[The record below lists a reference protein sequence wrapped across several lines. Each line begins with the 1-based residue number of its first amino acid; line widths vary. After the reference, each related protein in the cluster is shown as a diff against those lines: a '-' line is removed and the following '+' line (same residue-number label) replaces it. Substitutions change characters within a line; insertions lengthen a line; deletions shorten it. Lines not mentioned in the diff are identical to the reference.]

1 MNVTVRGRTRH
12 YRTVTFDRARNAVL
26 LIEQRLLPH
35 EFKIVATENFR
46 ETAGA
51 IHDMVVRGAGA
62 IGATA
67 AYGLAQGALAFRGH
81 DLKKFSAHI
90 ETVYQ
95 TLKAARPTA
104 VDPVNAMNGVR
115 AAMRAGKTVEE
126 QQSLALA
133 AAEEFA
139 NEDVRHCEE
148 IGRHGAKLIRNGMK
162 ILTHCNAGW
171 LAFVDIGTATA
182 PMYAAQAQGKKFH
195 VFCDET
201 RPRSQGA
208 TLTAWELAQ
217 QKISHQIIADNAAG
231 HLMQRGEI
239 DLVIVGSDRTLG
251 RTGEVAN
258 KIGTYTKA
266 VLAARHKIPFYVAI
280 PLSTIDWNL
289 KRGFDIPIEE
299 RHETKS
305 WARGGSRK
313 SKKRSLS
320 TAVQSASAKY
330 IRVANPTSGARNPG
344 FDVTPPE
351 LITGIITPVGIF
363 KPRELWK
370 RRQELGGFSQ
380 MTSAAKIELA
390 SANNQIS
397 LNLRRRRGSQVVRQ
411 GSAKA
416 SFVGSIPTLASKPN
430 QLEL

>member
-12 YRTVTFDRARNAVL
+12 YRTVAFDPARNAVR

-35 EFKIVATENFR
+35 EFKIVATKDFR

-51 IHDMVVRGAGA
+51 IHNMVVRGAGA

-81 DLKKFSAHI
+81 DLRKFRRHVEA
-90 ETVYQ
+90 VYQ
-95 TLKAARPTA
+95 TLKTARPTA

-115 AAMRAGKTVEE
+115 ATMRKGKTVEE
-126 QQSLALA
+126 QQQLALA

-139 NEDVRHCEE
+139 GEDVAHCEA
-148 IGRHGAKLIRNGMK
+148 IGRHGAKLIRRGAK

-171 LAFVDIGTATA
+171 LAFVDVGTATA
-182 PMYAAQAQGKKFH
+182 PMYAAQTQGKKFQ

-217 QKISHQIIADNAAG
+217 QKIPHQIIADNAAG

-266 VLAARHKIPFYVAI
+266 VLAKRHGIPFYVAI
-280 PLSTIDWNL
+280 PLSTIDWHL

-299 RHETKS
+299 RHES
-305 WARGGSRK
+305 EVLGAWGVES
-313 SKKRSLS
+313 S
-320 TAVQSASAKY
+320 
-330 IRVANPTSGARNPG
+330 PTSNVQRPHGEP
-344 FDVTPPE
+344 
-351 LITGIITPVGIF
+351 IF
-363 KPRELWK
+363 AWQI
-370 RRQELGGFSQ
+370 RR
-380 MTSAAKIELA
+380 AVRAI
-390 SANNQIS
+390 
-397 LNLRRRRGSQVVRQ
+397 RGSM
-411 GSAKA
+411 
-416 SFVGSIPTLASKPN
+416 
-430 QLEL
+430 

>member
-12 YRTVTFDRARNAVL
+12 YRTVTFDPARNEVL
-26 LIEQRLLPH
+26 LIEQRRLPH
-35 EFKIVATENFR
+35 EFKIVAAKNFR
-46 ETAGA
+46 ETAIA

-67 AYGLAQGALAFRGH
+67 AYGLAQGALAFRGS
-81 DLKKFSAHI
+81 DLQKFRRHLD
-90 ETVYQ
+90 TVYQ

-104 VDPVNAMNGVR
+104 VDPVNAMNSVR
-115 AAMRAGKTVEE
+115 ARMHAGRSVEE
-126 QQSLALA
+126 QQKLALA
-133 AAEEFA
+133 AAAEFA
-139 NEDVRHCEE
+139 NEDVAHCEA
-148 IGRHGAKLIRNGMK
+148 IGRYGARLIRNGMK

-171 LAFVDIGTATA
+171 LAFVDMGTATA

-258 KIGTYTKA
+258 KIGTYPKA
-266 VLAARHKIPFYVAI
+266 VLAKRHGIPFYVAI
-280 PLSTIDWNL
+280 PLSTIDWRL
-289 KRGFDIPIEE
+289 KFGFDIPIEE
-299 RHETKS
+299 RHES
-305 WARGGSRK
+305 EVLGAWGAI
-313 SKKRSLS
+313 
-320 TAVQSASAKY
+320 ANPQSAICNPQLVKRAY

-351 LITGIITPVGIF
+351 LITGIITPAGIF
-363 KPRELWK
+363 KPKELWK
-370 RRQELGGFSQ
+370 RRYELGFSD
-380 MTSAAKIELA
+380 
-390 SANNQIS
+390 
-397 LNLRRRRGSQVVRQ
+397 
-411 GSAKA
+411 
-416 SFVGSIPTLASKPN
+416 
-430 QLEL
+430 

>member
-1 MNVTVRGRTRH
+1 MNVTLRGHTEH
-12 YRTVTFDRARNAVL
+12 FRTVTFDAQNNSVR

-35 EFKIVATENFR
+35 EFKIVGTKNFR
-46 ETAGA
+46 ATAAA
-51 IHDMVVRGAGA
+51 ITDMVVRGAGA

-67 AYGLAQGALAFRGH
+67 AYGLAQGALAFRGY

-90 ETVYQ
+90 AIVYQ
-95 TLKAARPTA
+95 TLADARPTA
-104 VDPVNAMNGVR
+104 VDPVNAMNDVR
-115 AAMRAGKTVEE
+115 REMARGETVAE

-139 NEDVRHCEE
+139 NEDVQHCEE
-148 IGRHGAKLIRNGMK
+148 IGKHGAKLIRNGMR

-182 PMYAAQAQGKKFH
+182 PLYAAQSQGKKFH

-217 QKISHQIIADNAAG
+217 QQISHQIIADNAAG

-239 DLVIVGSDRTLG
+239 DLVIVGSDRVLG
-251 RTGEVAN
+251 RTGEVTN

-289 KRGFDIPIEE
+289 KRGFDIPIED
-299 RHETKS
+299 RHES
-305 WARGGSRK
+305 EVLGAWGIISNP
-313 SKKRSLS
+313 
-320 TAVQSASAKY
+320 QSAHRTPHSGQRAY
-330 IRVANPTSGARNPG
+330 VRVANPTSGARNPG
-344 FDVTPPE
+344 FDVTPAE
-351 LITGIITPVGIF
+351 LITGIITPSGIF
-363 KPRELWK
+363 KPKELW
-370 RRQELGGFSQ
+370 S
-380 MTSAAKIELA
+380 
-390 SANNQIS
+390 
-397 LNLRRRRGSQVVRQ
+397 RRRKLG
-411 GSAKA
+411 
-416 SFVGSIPTLASKPN
+416 FT
-430 QLEL
+430 E

>member
-1 MNVTVRGRTRH
+1 MKVTVHGRTRH
-12 YRTVTFDRARNAVL
+12 HRTVTFDRAHNAVL

-35 EFKIVATENFR
+35 EFKIVAAKNFR
-46 ETAGA
+46 ETAAA
-51 IHDMVVRGAGA
+51 ITGMIVRGAGA

-67 AYGLAQGALAFRGH
+67 AYGLAQGALAFRGG
-81 DLKKFSAHI
+81 DLKKFSRHV

-95 TLKAARPTA
+95 TLAAARPTA
-104 VDPVNAMNGVR
+104 VDPVNAMNDVR
-115 AAMRAGKTVEE
+115 AIMRSGQTVEE
-126 QQSLALA
+126 QQTLALA

-139 NEDVRHCEE
+139 NADVRHCEA

-171 LAFVDIGTATA
+171 LAFVDIGSATA

-201 RPRSQGA
+201 RPRFQGA

-217 QKISHQIIADNAAG
+217 QKVSHQIIADNAAG

-239 DLVIVGSDRTLG
+239 DMVIVGSDRTLG

-289 KRGFDIPIEE
+289 KCGFDIPIED
-299 RHETKS
+299 RHEIEVLGAWGVISNPKS
-305 WARGGSRK
+305 EIRNPK
-313 SKKRSLS
+313 SIQR
-320 TAVQSASAKY
+320 AYV
-330 IRVANPTSGARNPG
+330 RVANPASGARNPG
-344 FDVTPPE
+344 FDVTPAE
-351 LITGIITPVGIF
+351 LITGIITPAGIF
-363 KPRELWK
+363 KPRELW
-370 RRQELGGFSQ
+370 
-380 MTSAAKIELA
+380 
-390 SANNQIS
+390 
-397 LNLRRRRGSQVVRQ
+397 RRRG
-411 GSAKA
+411 
-416 SFVGSIPTLASKPN
+416 
-430 QLEL
+430 ELGFGG

>member
-12 YRTVTFDRARNAVL
+12 LRTVTFDRAHNSVL

-35 EFKIVATENFR
+35 EFKIVATKHFR
-46 ETAGA
+46 ETAAA
-51 IHDMVVRGAGA
+51 ITDMIVRGAGA

-67 AYGLAQGALAFRGH
+67 AYGLAQGALAFRGN
-81 DLKKFSAHI
+81 DLKKFSTHI
-90 ETVYQ
+90 DLVCK
-95 TLKAARPTA
+95 TLANARPTA
-104 VDPVNAMNGVR
+104 VDPVNAMNDVR
-115 AAMRAGKTVEE
+115 REMARGKTVSER
-126 QQSLALA
+126 QSLSLA

-139 NEDVRHCEE
+139 NEDVRHCKE
-148 IGRHGAKLIRNGMK
+148 IGKHGAKLIRNGMK

-171 LAFVDIGTATA
+171 LAFVDVGTATA
-182 PMYAAQAQGKKFH
+182 PMYAARAQDKTFH

-251 RTGEVAN
+251 RTGEVTN

-299 RHETKS
+299 RNGNEVLDAWGVNK
-305 WARGGSRK
+305 RGQREF
-313 SKKRSLS
+313 
-320 TAVQSASAKY
+320 V
-330 IRVANPTSGARNPG
+330 RVANPSSGARNPG

-363 KPRELWK
+363 EPNELWK
-370 RRQELGGFSQ
+370 RRDDLGFCR
-380 MTSAAKIELA
+380 
-390 SANNQIS
+390 
-397 LNLRRRRGSQVVRQ
+397 LNLRFD
-411 GSAKA
+411 K
-416 SFVGSIPTLASKPN
+416 T
-430 QLEL
+430 

>member
-1 MNVTVRGRTRH
+1 MNVTIGGRTQH
-12 YRTVTFDRARNAVL
+12 FHTVTFDRAQNAVR

-35 EFKIVATENFR
+35 EFKIVATKNFR
-46 ETAGA
+46 ETAAA
-51 IHDMVVRGAGA
+51 ITDMIVRGAGA

-67 AYGLAQGALAFRGH
+67 AYGLAQGALAFRGR
-81 DLKKFSAHI
+81 DLEKFSIHI

-95 TLKAARPTA
+95 VLKNARPTA
-104 VDPVNAMNGVR
+104 VDPVNAMNDVR
-115 AAMRAGKTVEE
+115 ATMRTGVTVVE

-139 NEDVRHCEE
+139 RADVQHCEA
-148 IGRHGAKLIRNGMK
+148 IGRHGAKLIRHGMK

-171 LAFVDIGTATA
+171 LAFVDIGSATA

-289 KRGFDIPIEE
+289 KHGFDIPIEE
-299 RHETKS
+299 RSES
-305 WARGGSRK
+305 EVLGAWGMVGS
-313 SKKRSLS
+313 SKFKIQNSK
-320 TAVQSASAKY
+320 QSQRAF

-344 FDVTPPE
+344 FDVTPAE

-363 KPRELWK
+363 KPQELWK
-370 RRQELGGFSQ
+370 RRGELGFG
-380 MTSAAKIELA
+380 
-390 SANNQIS
+390 
-397 LNLRRRRGSQVVRQ
+397 G
-411 GSAKA
+411 
-416 SFVGSIPTLASKPN
+416 
-430 QLEL
+430 